1 MLQAPCV
8 THRPHIL
15 TSFPSNMYIHV
26 QRQFSTKRKGCE
38 FCFDLNTFTYVSST
52 KRDSVV
58 GVEIRMGGEVDGWEA
73 RRGPGGGWAS
83 TQLPSCLPSCPP
95 DSQGLCRAPGA
106 SADFSFLRMVFGL
119 LPIWLAVFGLI
130 LSGVGRVTFIRCL
143 LVPVGASLAA
153 LWGDS
158 LRIFLL
164 LLLHLLYNF
173 PDLALCSLQ
182 QGRGGGWGEKRNPVL
197 RTGRGEWESGLGTCG
212 EEVVTSDS
220 WQGKCHLDST
230 AVKWQSSPPPPQ
242 GC

>member
-1 MLQAPCV
+1 
-8 THRPHIL
+8 
-15 TSFPSNMYIHV
+15 MYIHV

-38 FCFDLNTFTYVSST
+38 FCFDLNAFTYVSST

-58 GVEIRMGGEVDGWEA
+58 GVEIRVDGEVDGCEA
-73 RRGPGGGWAS
+73 CRGPGGGGRLGLD
-83 TQLPSCLPSCPP
+83 TVPSRLPSCPP
-95 DSQGLCRAPGA
+95 DPQGLCRAPGA

-130 LSGVGRVTFIRCL
+130 LSGVGRATFIRCL

-182 QGRGGGWGEKRNPVL
+182 QGRGRGWGEKRNPVL
-197 RTGRGEWESGLGTCG
+197 RTGRGEWGSGLGTWG
-212 EEVVTSDS
+212 EEVVTSE
-220 WQGKCHLDST
+220 KCHLDSIS
-230 AVKWQSSPPPPQ
+230 VKWQSSPPLLQ

>member
-1 MLQAPCV
+1 MYRDNFPQKEKGVNFALIWTRSPMLVQLKGIAWWELRDPSGWWSGWLGSLQ
-8 THRPHIL
+8 RP
-15 TSFPSNMYIHV
+15 
-26 QRQFSTKRKGCE
+26 R
-38 FCFDLNTFTYVSST
+38 
-52 KRDSVV
+52 
-58 GVEIRMGGEVDGWEA
+58 GEA
-73 RRGPGGGWAS
+73 GGWAS
-83 TQLPSCLPSCPP
+83 TQLPSRLPSCPP
-95 DSQGLCRAPGA
+95 DPQGLCRAPGA

-130 LSGVGRVTFIRCL
+130 LSGVGRATFIRCL

-182 QGRGGGWGEKRNPVL
+182 QGRGGGWGEERNPVL
-197 RTGRGEWESGLGTCG
+197 RTGRGELGSRLGTWG
-212 EEVVTSDS
+212 EEVITSE
-220 WQGKCHLDST
+220 KCHLDSI